1 MSSSGHEELTIRS
14 QSEENLAVPSE
25 GAQRGALV
33 VLLSLL
39 LRIMCQESLV
49 DKPKALSGVDMV
61 VSGAVACHVNC
72 AVLLR
77 VHFLPSQVTVLKLMM
92 P

>member
-1 MSSSGHEELTIRS
+1 
-14 QSEENLAVPSE
+14 
-25 GAQRGALV
+25 
-33 VLLSLL
+33 
-39 LRIMCQESLV
+39 MCQESLV

-61 VSGAVACHVNC
+61 AAGAVDCHVDC
-72 AVLLR
+72 AVSLR